1 LSYSSFF
8 VLSATIKPPL
18 LKFSHGFFFAPASIS
33 VTLKQLSMSSGS
45 SGRPK
50 GTQNRPGHYA
60 GGSRIGA
67 GRKRKVR
74 IDSSSPEPEV
84 AEPAG
89 ASSSTT
95 PAEAGP
101 GEPSQSLLSDVIDN
115 LSWDFRP

>member
-1 LSYSSFF
+1 
-8 VLSATIKPPL
+8 
-18 LKFSHGFFFAPASIS
+18 
-33 VTLKQLSMSSGS
+33 MSSGT

-50 GTQNRPGHYA
+50 GSQNRPGHSA

-84 AEPAG
+84 PVAEPADA
-89 ASSSTT
+89 ASSIAH
-95 PAEAGP
+95 AEAGP
-101 GEPSQSLLSDVIDN
+101 GESTHSLHSGMIDN